1 MRTPTRYPQR
11 SRTEWQQLRQA
22 AVERF
27 VAGERPLTI
36 APALGMSYEAV
47 RVWYRRWQADDA
59 ALLEVKRRGRS
70 ARLSSVQL
78 EQLQQELL
86 RGPTAHGYH
95 TELWTLERIAVV
107 IRRVFGISY
116 HPAHVSK
123 VLHALGWSCQKP
135 QRRAKERNET
145 RIRQWL
151 HEDWPL
157 LKKGP

>member
-1 MRTPTRYPQR
+1 MRSPTRYPHR
-11 SRTEWQQLRQA
+11 SRTEWQHLRQA
-22 AVERF
+22 ARERF

-36 APALGMSYEAV
+36 APALGVSYESV
-47 RVWYRRWQADDA
+47 RVWYRRWCAGDE
-59 ALLEVKRRGRS
+59 ALLEVKARGRQ
-70 ARLSSVQL
+70 ARLTSEQL

-95 TELWTLERIAVV
+95 TELWTLERIAAV
-107 IRRVFGISY
+107 IRRSFHISY

-135 QRRAKERNET
+135 ERRAKERNET

>member
-1 MRTPTRYPQR
+1 
-11 SRTEWQQLRQA
+11 LRQA

-116 HPAHVSK
+116 HPAHISK

>member
-1 MRTPTRYPQR
+1 
-11 SRTEWQQLRQA
+11 LRQA